1 MLPPWNTALFH
12 EGSLRVTTFPTVLI
26 ELTTLICTKNPI
38 GAVCFDC
45 DDIKAIPLSYIK
57 AWLENTVN
65 QIPTPSKLRKKW
77 QTPVCVLF
85 SAIALSGLPGCRS
98 YRNLP
103 ETIGNRTELVD
114 SLMRKVDSGAPT
126 ERIAEL
132 PDAPLT
138 LKRPEDFDTATYRNM
153 TLDKAIRLAI
163 ENGEVL
169 RKLGGMILTDPERIF
184 TEQTI
189 PLAVTDPQTSIEAAL
204 SAFDANL
211 YAFGKWQ
218 NNDRRFNN
226 QFFGGGA
233 TAFQQDTHDYVLQ
246 MSKYTATGAQLA
258 IRSITDYD
266 ANNATGNIT
275 PSAWQTQFQA
285 EMRQPLLQGGGLTFN
300 RIAGPSAVPG
310 NYNGVLIAKVN
321 NDLTSAEFRQQL
333 RDYISDVI
341 TSYWDL
347 YFAYRSLD
355 SKRDAL
361 QRSQKTWQSFD
372 ALKNNNRR
380 TGTDEAMAREQY
392 YRFKSEVND
401 AISGQFGVQTLERN
415 LRLLIGISITDGTL
429 IRPADEPNEAPLV
442 FDWDSIAIEAI
453 QLRSELQQTR
463 LKVKRNE
470 MELLAA
476 KNFLMP
482 ELDLVS
488 TYRIRGLGKRL
499 AGDNSA
505 FRELATADYQEYEAS
520 LELRLPVGFRQAHA
534 AVRNAK
540 LKIRRQNTLL
550 REQERRILRDLTNEV
565 VECDR
570 AYVQMQTNMNR
581 YLAASDALQGMETN
595 RANGLPISLEQ
606 LLDAQRRASEAQ
618 TKYYL
623 SMSQYA
629 IATKNVQY
637 QQGTL
642 LHAIHLMILDDP
654 PPPVS
659 MEDVLL
665 ETVSPPDPSNQ

>member
-1 MLPPWNTALFH
+1 MRTSH
-12 EGSLRVTTFPTVLI
+12 S
-26 ELTTLICTKNPI
+26 
-38 GAVCFDC
+38 
-45 DDIKAIPLSYIK
+45 KAR
-57 AWLENTVN
+57 LEISVN
-65 QIPTPSKLRKKW
+65 QTPTPPKPRKKW
-77 QTPVCVLF
+77 PAPVAALAC
-85 SAIALSGLPGCRS
+85 AIALVGLPGCRS

-103 ETIGNRTELVD
+103 ETIGNRTEKID
-114 SLMRKVDSGAPT
+114 NLMRRVDAGAPA
-126 ERIAEL
+126 ERISEL
-132 PDAPLT
+132 PAAPLT
-138 LKRPEDFDTATYRNM
+138 LKRPEDLDAATYRDM

-169 RKLGGMILTDPERIF
+169 RKLGGMILTDPERIY

-189 PLAVTDPQTSIEAAL
+189 PLQVTNPQTGIEAAL

-218 NNDRRFNN
+218 NNDRRYNN
-226 QFFGGGA
+226 QFISGGA
-233 TAFQQDTHDYVLQ
+233 NAFQQDTHDYVLQ
-246 MSKYTATGAQLA
+246 ISKYTATGAQLA

-300 RIAGPSAVPG
+300 RIAGPGSVPG

-321 NDLTSAEFRQQL
+321 NDLTAAEFRQQL

-341 TSYWDL
+341 TAYWDL

-361 QRSQKTWQSFD
+361 QRSQATWQSFA

-401 AISGQFGVQTLERN
+401 AISGQLGVQTMERN
-415 LRLLIGISITDGTL
+415 LRLLIGISITDGVL

-442 FDWDSIAIEAI
+442 FDWDSIAIEAV

-463 LKVKRNE
+463 LKVKRSQ
-470 MELLAA
+470 MEVLAA

-488 TYRIRGLGKRL
+488 TYRIRGLGRHL
-499 AGDNSA
+499 AGDDSA
-505 FRELATADYQEYEAS
+505 FGELGSGDYQEYEAS
-520 LELRLPVGFRQAHA
+520 VELRMPVGFRQAHA
-534 AVRNAK
+534 AVRNAQ
-540 LKIRRQNTLL
+540 LKVQRQNTLL
-550 REQERRILRDLTNEV
+550 REQERRILRDLTNDV

-581 YLAASDALQGMETN
+581 YLAATDALKGMETN
-595 RANGLPISLEQ
+595 RGNGLPISLEQ

-623 SMSQYA
+623 SLSQYA
-629 IATKNVQY
+629 ISTKNVQY

-642 LHAIHLMILDDP
+642 LHAIHLMVLDEQP
-654 PPPVS
+654 ETIS
-659 MEDVLL
+659 MEDILP
-665 ETVSPPDPSNQ
+665 ETVPANAPSKP

>member
-1 MLPPWNTALFH
+1 MRT
-12 EGSLRVTTFPTVLI
+12 SYS
-26 ELTTLICTKNPI
+26 
-38 GAVCFDC
+38 
-45 DDIKAIPLSYIK
+45 KARLKIS
-57 AWLENTVN
+57 VN
-65 QIPTPSKLRKKW
+65 QIATPPKPRKKW
-77 QTPVCVLF
+77 QMPVAAFAC
-85 SAIALSGLPGCRS
+85 AIALAGLPGCRS

-103 ETIGNRTELVD
+103 ETIGNRTD
-114 SLMRKVDSGAPT
+114 KIDNLMRRVDAGAPAESIT
-126 ERIAEL
+126 EL
-132 PDAPLT
+132 PSAPLT
-138 LKRPEDFDTATYRNM
+138 LKRPEDLDAATYRDM
-153 TLDKAIRLAI
+153 TLDTAIRLAI

-169 RKLGGMILTDPERIF
+169 RKLGGMILTDPERIY

-189 PLAVTDPQTSIEAAL
+189 PLQVTNPQTGIEAAL

-218 NNDRRFNN
+218 NNDRRYNN
-226 QFFGGGA
+226 QFISGGA
-233 TAFQQDTHDYVLQ
+233 NAFQQDTHDYVLQ

-258 IRSITDYD
+258 IRSVTDYD

-300 RIAGPSAVPG
+300 RIAGPGSVPG

-321 NDLTSAEFRQQL
+321 NDLTAAEFRQQL

-341 TSYWDL
+341 TAYWDL

-361 QRSQKTWQSFD
+361 QRSQTTWQSFA

-401 AISGQFGVQTLERN
+401 AISGQLGVQTMERN
-415 LRLLIGISITDGTL
+415 LRLLIGISITDGVL
-429 IRPADEPNEAPLV
+429 LRPADEPNEAPLV
-442 FDWDSIAIEAI
+442 FDWDSIAIEAV

-463 LKVKRNE
+463 LKVKRSQ
-470 MELLAA
+470 MEVLAA

-488 TYRIRGLGKRL
+488 TYRIRGLGKHL

-505 FRELATADYQEYEAS
+505 FGELGSGDYQEYEAS
-520 LELRLPVGFRQAHA
+520 VELRMPVGFRQAHA
-534 AVRNAK
+534 AVRNAQ
-540 LKIRRQNTLL
+540 LKVRRQNTLL
-550 REQERRILRDLTNEV
+550 REQERRILRDLTNDV

-581 YLAASDALQGMETN
+581 YLAATDALKGMETN
-595 RANGLPISLEQ
+595 RGNGLPISLEQ

-623 SMSQYA
+623 SLSQYA
-629 IATKNVQY
+629 ISTKNVQY

-642 LHAIHLMILDDP
+642 LHAIHLMVLDEQP
-654 PPPVS
+654 ETIS
-659 MEDVLL
+659 MEDILP
-665 ETVSPPDPSNQ
+665 ETVPATDPSKT

>member
-1 MLPPWNTALFH
+1 MRTSV
-12 EGSLRVTTFPTVLI
+12 G
-26 ELTTLICTKNPI
+26 
-38 GAVCFDC
+38 
-45 DDIKAIPLSYIK
+45 K
-57 AWLENTVN
+57 AWLGITVN
-65 QIPTPSKLRKKW
+65 QLPTPLKVKKNW
-77 QTPVCVLF
+77 QTSVAMLACTL
-85 SAIALSGLPGCRS
+85 ALASLPGCRS

-103 ETIGNRTELVD
+103 ETIGNRTEKID
-114 SLMRKVDSGAPT
+114 NLMRRVDAGAPA
-126 ERIAEL
+126 ESIFEL

-138 LKRPEDFDTATYRNM
+138 LKRPEDLDAATYRDL
-153 TLDKAIRLAI
+153 TLDEAIRLAI

-169 RKLGGMILTDPERIF
+169 RKLGGMILTDPERIY

-189 PLAVTDPQTSIEAAL
+189 PLKVTDPQTGIEAAL

-218 NNDRRFNN
+218 NNDRRYNN
-226 QFFGGGA
+226 QFISGGA
-233 TAFQQDTHDYVLQ
+233 NAFQQDTHDYVLQ

-300 RIAGPSAVPG
+300 RIAGPGAVPG

-321 NDLTSAEFRQQL
+321 NDLTAAEFRQQL

-341 TSYWDL
+341 TAYWDL

-361 QRSQKTWQSFD
+361 QRSQATWQSFD
-372 ALKNNNRR
+372 AEKANNRR

-401 AISGQFGVQTLERN
+401 AISGQLGVQTMERN
-415 LRLLIGISITDGTL
+415 LRLLIGIRITDGVL
-429 IRPADEPNEAPLV
+429 LRPADEPNEAPLV
-442 FDWDSIAIEAI
+442 FDWDSIAIEAV

-463 LKVKRNE
+463 LKVKRSQ
-470 MELLAA
+470 MEVLAA

-499 AGDNSA
+499 AGSDSA
-505 FRELATADYQEYEAS
+505 FRELGSGDYQEYEAS
-520 LELRLPVGFRQAHA
+520 VELRMPVGFRQAHA
-534 AVRNAK
+534 AVRNAQ
-540 LKIRRQNTLL
+540 LKVQRQNTLL
-550 REQERRILRDLTNEV
+550 REQERRILRDLTNDV

-581 YLAASDALQGMETN
+581 YLAATDALTGMETN
-595 RANGLPISLEQ
+595 REAGLPISLEQ
-606 LLDAQRRASEAQ
+606 LLDAQRRATEAQ

-623 SMSQYA
+623 SLSQYA
-629 IATKNVQY
+629 ISTKNVQY

-642 LHAIHLMILDDP
+642 LHAIHLMVIDEQPEPL
-654 PPPVS
+654 S
-659 MEDVLL
+659 MKDIIP
-665 ETVSPPDPSNQ
+665 ETVPPTAPSKP

>member
-1 MLPPWNTALFH
+1 MFH

-103 ETIGNRTELVD
+103 ETIGNRTEHVD

-581 YLAASDALQGMETN
+581 YLAAADALQGMETN

>member
-1 MLPPWNTALFH
+1 MRT
-12 EGSLRVTTFPTVLI
+12 
-26 ELTTLICTKNPI
+26 
-38 GAVCFDC
+38 
-45 DDIKAIPLSYIK
+45 SYSK
-57 AWLENTVN
+57 AWLEISVN
-65 QIPTPSKLRKKW
+65 QIPTFPKLRKKW
-77 QTPVCVLF
+77 QSSF
-85 SAIALSGLPGCRS
+85 ALLAVAVALTALPGCRS

-103 ETIGNRTELVD
+103 ETIGNRTDKID
-114 SLMRKVDSGAPT
+114 SLMQRVDAGAPA
-126 ERIAEL
+126 ERISGL
-132 PDAPLT
+132 PEAPLT
-138 LKRPEDFDTATYRNM
+138 LKRPEDLDAAAYRDM
-153 TLDKAIRLAI
+153 TLDEAIRLAI

-169 RKLGGMILTDPERIF
+169 RKLGGMILTDPERIY

-189 PLAVTDPQTSIEAAL
+189 PLQVTDPQTGIEAAL

-218 NNDRRFNN
+218 NNDRRYNN
-226 QFFGGGA
+226 QFISGGA
-233 TAFQQDTHDYVLQ
+233 NAFQQDTHDYVLQ

-258 IRSITDYD
+258 IRSVTDYD

-285 EMRQPLLQGGGLTFN
+285 EMRQPLMQGGGLTFN
-300 RIAGPSAVPG
+300 RIAGPGSVPG

-321 NDLTSAEFRQQL
+321 NDLTAAEFRQQL

-341 TSYWDL
+341 TAYWDL

-361 QRSQKTWQSFD
+361 KRSQATWQSFN

-401 AISGQFGVQTLERN
+401 AISGQLGVQTMERN
-415 LRLLIGISITDGTL
+415 LRLLIGITITDGVL
-429 IRPADEPNEAPLV
+429 LRPADEPNEAPLV

-463 LKVKRNE
+463 LKVKRGQ
-470 MELLAA
+470 MEVLAA

-499 AGDNSA
+499 TGDNSA
-505 FRELATADYQEYEAS
+505 FRELGSGDYQEYEAS
-520 LELRLPVGFRQAHA
+520 VELRMPVGFRQAHA
-534 AVRNAK
+534 AVRNAQ
-540 LKIRRQNTLL
+540 LKVQRQSTLL
-550 REQERRILRDLTNEV
+550 REQERRILRDLTNDV

-581 YLAASDALQGMETN
+581 YLAATDALKGMETN
-595 RANGLPISLEQ
+595 RGNGLPISLEQ

-623 SMSQYA
+623 SLSQYA
-629 IATKNVQY
+629 ISTKNVQY

-642 LHAIHLMILDDP
+642 LHAIHLMVLDERP
-654 PPPVS
+654 
-659 MEDVLL
+659 
-665 ETVSPPDPSNQ
+665 ETVSMKDIIPEVVPSNAPSRP

>member
-1 MLPPWNTALFH
+1 M
-12 EGSLRVTTFPTVLI
+12 R
-26 ELTTLICTKNPI
+26 NPH
-38 GAVCFDC
+38 
-45 DDIKAIPLSYIK
+45 IK
-57 AWLENTVN
+57 AWLEISVN
-65 QIPTPSKLRKKW
+65 HIPTPPKLRKKW
-77 QTPVCVLF
+77 QTLVALVGCAV
-85 SAIALSGLPGCRS
+85 ALSGLPGCRS

-103 ETIGNRTELVD
+103 ETIGNRTD
-114 SLMRKVDSGAPT
+114 KIDNLMRRVDAGAPA
-126 ERIAEL
+126 ERISGL
-132 PDAPLT
+132 PEAPLT
-138 LKRPEDFDTATYRNM
+138 LKRPEDLDAATYRDM
-153 TLDKAIRLAI
+153 TLDEAIRLAI

-169 RKLGGMILTDPERIF
+169 RKLGGMILTDPERIY

-189 PLAVTDPQTSIEAAL
+189 PLKVTDPQTGIEAAL

-218 NNDRRFNN
+218 NNDRRYNN
-226 QFFGGGA
+226 QFISGGA
-233 TAFQQDTHDYVLQ
+233 NAFQQDTHDYVLQ

-285 EMRQPLLQGGGLTFN
+285 EMRQPLMQGGGLTFN
-300 RIAGPSAVPG
+300 RIAGPGAVPG

-321 NDLTSAEFRQQL
+321 NDLTAAEFRQQL

-341 TSYWDL
+341 TAYWDL

-361 QRSQKTWQSFD
+361 QRSQVTWQSFD

-380 TGTDEAMAREQY
+380 TGPDEAMAREQY

-401 AISGQFGVQTLERN
+401 AISGQLGVQTMERN
-415 LRLLIGISITDGTL
+415 LRLLIGITITDGVL
-429 IRPADEPNEAPLV
+429 LRPKDEPNEAPLV
-442 FDWDSIAIEAI
+442 FDWDSIAIEAV

-463 LKVKRNE
+463 LKVKRSQ
-470 MELLAA
+470 MEVLAA

-499 AGDNSA
+499 AGANSA
-505 FRELATADYQEYEAS
+505 FRELGSGDFQEYEAS
-520 LELRLPVGFRQAHA
+520 VELRMPVGFRQAHA
-534 AVRNAK
+534 AVRNAQ
-540 LKIRRQNTLL
+540 LKVQRQNTLL
-550 REQERRILRDLTNEV
+550 REQERRILRDLTNDV

-581 YLAASDALQGMETN
+581 YLAATDALKGMETN
-595 RANGLPISLEQ
+595 RDFGLPISLEQ

-623 SMSQYA
+623 SLSQYA
-629 IATKNVQY
+629 ISTKNVQY

-642 LHAIHLMILDDP
+642 LHAIHLMVLDEQP
-654 PPPVS
+654 ATVS
-659 MEDVLL
+659 MKDIISEAVPSAAP
-665 ETVSPPDPSNQ
+665 TSP

>member
-1 MLPPWNTALFH
+1 MFH

-103 ETIGNRTELVD
+103 ETIGNRTEHVD

-361 QRSQKTWQSFD
+361 QRSQKTWQSFN

-581 YLAASDALQGMETN
+581 YLAAADALQGMETN

>member
-1 MLPPWNTALFH
+1 MRT
-12 EGSLRVTTFPTVLI
+12 
-26 ELTTLICTKNPI
+26 
-38 GAVCFDC
+38 
-45 DDIKAIPLSYIK
+45 SYSK
-57 AWLENTVN
+57 AWLEISVN
-65 QIPTPSKLRKKW
+65 QIPTSAKLRKKW
-77 QTPVCVLF
+77 QCSF
-85 SAIALSGLPGCRS
+85 ALLAVAVALTGLPGCRS

-103 ETIGNRTELVD
+103 ETIGNRTDKLD
-114 SLMRKVDSGAPT
+114 SLMQRVDAGAP
-126 ERIAEL
+126 AESISGL
-132 PDAPLT
+132 PEAPLT
-138 LKRPEDFDTATYRNM
+138 LKRPEDLDAATYRDM
-153 TLDKAIRLAI
+153 TLDEAIRLAL

-169 RKLGGMILTDPERIF
+169 RKLGGMILTDPERIY

-189 PLAVTDPQTSIEAAL
+189 PLQITDPQSGIEAAL

-218 NNDRRFNN
+218 NNDRRYNN
-226 QFFGGGA
+226 QFISGGA
-233 TAFQQDTHDYVLQ
+233 NAFKQDTHDYVLQ

-258 IRSITDYD
+258 IRSVTDYD

-275 PSAWQTQFQA
+275 PGAWQTQFQA
-285 EMRQPLLQGGGLTFN
+285 EMRQPLMQGGGLTFN
-300 RIAGPSAVPG
+300 RIAGPGAVPG

-321 NDLTSAEFRQQL
+321 NDLTAAEFRQQL

-341 TSYWDL
+341 TAYWDL

-361 QRSQKTWQSFD
+361 KLSQATWQSFN

-401 AISGQFGVQTLERN
+401 AISGQLGVQTMERN
-415 LRLLIGISITDGTL
+415 LRLLIGITITDGIL
-429 IRPADEPNEAPLV
+429 LRPADEPNEAPLV

-463 LKVKRNE
+463 LKVKRSQ
-470 MELLAA
+470 MEVLAA

-499 AGDNSA
+499 TGDNSA
-505 FRELATADYQEYEAS
+505 FRELGSGDYQEYEAS
-520 LELRLPVGFRQAHA
+520 VELRMPVGFRQAHA
-534 AVRNAK
+534 AVRNAQ
-540 LKIRRQNTLL
+540 LKVQRQSTLL
-550 REQERRILRDLTNEV
+550 REQERRILRDLTNDV

-581 YLAASDALQGMETN
+581 YLAATDALKGMETN
-595 RANGLPISLEQ
+595 RGNGLPISLEQ

-623 SMSQYA
+623 SLSQYA
-629 IATKNVQY
+629 ISTKNVQY

-642 LHAIHLMILDDP
+642 LHAIHLMVVDDRP
-654 PPPVS
+654 ESVS
-659 MEDVLL
+659 MKDIIPEVVPAN
-665 ETVSPPDPSNQ
+665 TPSSP

>member
-1 MLPPWNTALFH
+1 MCAVAL
-12 EGSLRVTTFPTVLI
+12 
-26 ELTTLICTKNPI
+26 
-38 GAVCFDC
+38 A
-45 DDIKAIPLSYIK
+45 
-57 AWLENTVN
+57 
-65 QIPTPSKLRKKW
+65 
-77 QTPVCVLF
+77 
-85 SAIALSGLPGCRS
+85 GLPGCRS

-103 ETIGNRTELVD
+103 ETVGNRTDKID
-114 SLMRKVDSGAPT
+114 SLMRRVDAGAPAESIT
-126 ERIAEL
+126 EL
-132 PDAPLT
+132 PAAPFT
-138 LKRPEDFDTATYRNM
+138 LKRPEDLDAATYRDM

-169 RKLGGMILTDPERIF
+169 RKLGGMILTDPERIY

-189 PLAVTDPQTSIEAAL
+189 PLQVTDPQTGIEAAL

-211 YAFGKWQ
+211 YAFGRWQ
-218 NNDRRFNN
+218 NNDRRYNN
-226 QFFGGGA
+226 QFISGGA
-233 TAFQQDTHDYVLQ
+233 NAFQQDTHDYVLQ

-258 IRSITDYD
+258 VRSITDYD

-275 PSAWQTQFQA
+275 PSVWQTQFQA
-285 EMRQPLLQGGGLTFN
+285 EVRQPLLQGGGLTFN
-300 RIAGPSAVPG
+300 RIAGPSSVPG

-321 NDLTSAEFRQQL
+321 NDLTAAEFRQQL

-341 TSYWDL
+341 TAYWDL

-361 QRSQKTWQSFD
+361 QRSQTTWQSFA

-401 AISGQFGVQTLERN
+401 AISGQLGVQTMERN
-415 LRLLIGISITDGTL
+415 LRLLIGISITDGVL

-442 FDWDSIAIEAI
+442 FDWDSIAIEAV

-463 LKVKRNE
+463 LKVKRSQ
-470 MELLAA
+470 MEVLAA

-488 TYRIRGLGKRL
+488 TYRIRGLGKHL
-499 AGDNSA
+499 AGSDSA
-505 FRELATADYQEYEAS
+505 FGELGSGDYQEYEAS
-520 LELRLPVGFRQAHA
+520 VELRMPVGFRQAHA
-534 AVRNAK
+534 AVRNAQ
-540 LKIRRQNTLL
+540 LKVQRQNTLL
-550 REQERRILRDLTNEV
+550 REQERRILRDLTNDV

-581 YLAASDALQGMETN
+581 YLAATDALKGMETN
-595 RANGLPISLEQ
+595 RDNGLPISLEQ

-623 SMSQYA
+623 SLSQYA

-642 LHAIHLMILDDP
+642 LHAIHLMVLEEP
-654 PPPVS
+654 PESIS
-659 MEDVLL
+659 MEDILP
-665 ETVSPPDPSNQ
+665 ETVPTSAPTKP

>member
-1 MLPPWNTALFH
+1 MRTPYSKARL
-12 EGSLRVTTFPTVLI
+12 EISV
-26 ELTTLICTKNPI
+26 NP
-38 GAVCFDC
+38 
-45 DDIKAIPLSYIK
+45 
-57 AWLENTVN
+57 
-65 QIPTPSKLRKKW
+65 IPTPPKPRKKW
-77 QTPVCVLF
+77 QTPVAAFMCAV
-85 SAIALSGLPGCRS
+85 ALAGLPGCRS

-103 ETIGNRTELVD
+103 ETVGNRTDKID
-114 SLMRKVDSGAPT
+114 SLMRRVDAGAPAESIT
-126 ERIAEL
+126 EL
-132 PDAPLT
+132 PAAPFT
-138 LKRPEDFDTATYRNM
+138 LKRPEDLDAATYRDM

-169 RKLGGMILTDPERIF
+169 RKLGGMILTDPERIY

-189 PLAVTDPQTSIEAAL
+189 PLQVTDPQTGIEAAL

-211 YAFGKWQ
+211 YAFGRWQ
-218 NNDRRFNN
+218 NNDRRYNN
-226 QFFGGGA
+226 QFISGGA
-233 TAFQQDTHDYVLQ
+233 NAFQQDTHDYVLQ

-258 IRSITDYD
+258 VRSITDYD

-275 PSAWQTQFQA
+275 PSVWQTQFQA
-285 EMRQPLLQGGGLTFN
+285 EVRQPLLQGGGLTFN
-300 RIAGPSAVPG
+300 RIAGPSSVPG

-321 NDLTSAEFRQQL
+321 NDLTAAEFRQQL

-341 TSYWDL
+341 TAYWDL

-361 QRSQKTWQSFD
+361 QRSQTTWQSFA

-401 AISGQFGVQTLERN
+401 AISGQLGVQTMERN
-415 LRLLIGISITDGTL
+415 LRLLIGISITDGVL

-442 FDWDSIAIEAI
+442 FDWDSIAIEAV

-463 LKVKRNE
+463 LKVKRSQ
-470 MELLAA
+470 MEVLAA

-488 TYRIRGLGKRL
+488 TYRIRGLGKHL
-499 AGDNSA
+499 AGSDSA
-505 FRELATADYQEYEAS
+505 FGELGSGDYQEYEAS
-520 LELRLPVGFRQAHA
+520 VELRMPVGFRQAHA
-534 AVRNAK
+534 AVRNAQ
-540 LKIRRQNTLL
+540 LKVQRQNTLL
-550 REQERRILRDLTNEV
+550 REQERRILRDLTNDV

-581 YLAASDALQGMETN
+581 YLAATDALKGMETN
-595 RANGLPISLEQ
+595 RDNGLPISLEQ

-623 SMSQYA
+623 SLSQYA

-642 LHAIHLMILDDP
+642 LHAIHLMVLEEP
-654 PPPVS
+654 PESIS
-659 MEDVLL
+659 MEDILP
-665 ETVSPPDPSNQ
+665 ETVPTSAPTKP

>member
-1 MLPPWNTALFH
+1 MRT
-12 EGSLRVTTFPTVLI
+12 SYS
-26 ELTTLICTKNPI
+26 
-38 GAVCFDC
+38 
-45 DDIKAIPLSYIK
+45 KARLKIS
-57 AWLENTVN
+57 VN
-65 QIPTPSKLRKKW
+65 QIATPPKPRKKW
-77 QTPVCVLF
+77 QMPVAAFAC
-85 SAIALSGLPGCRS
+85 AIALAGLPGCRS

-103 ETIGNRTELVD
+103 ETIGNRTD
-114 SLMRKVDSGAPT
+114 KIDNLMRRVDAGAPAESIT
-126 ERIAEL
+126 EL
-132 PDAPLT
+132 PSAPLT
-138 LKRPEDFDTATYRNM
+138 LKRPEDLDAATYRDM
-153 TLDKAIRLAI
+153 TLDTAIRLAI

-169 RKLGGMILTDPERIF
+169 RKLGGMILTDTERIY

-189 PLAVTDPQTSIEAAL
+189 PLQVTNPQTGIEAAL

-218 NNDRRFNN
+218 NNDRRYNN
-226 QFFGGGA
+226 QFISGGA
-233 TAFQQDTHDYVLQ
+233 NAFQQDTHDYVLQ

-258 IRSITDYD
+258 IRSVTDYD

-300 RIAGPSAVPG
+300 RIAGPGSVPG

-321 NDLTSAEFRQQL
+321 NDLTAAEFRQQL

-341 TSYWDL
+341 TAYWDL

-361 QRSQKTWQSFD
+361 QRSQTTWQSFA

-401 AISGQFGVQTLERN
+401 AISGQLGVQTMERN
-415 LRLLIGISITDGTL
+415 LRLLIGISITDGVL
-429 IRPADEPNEAPLV
+429 LRPADEPNEAPLV
-442 FDWDSIAIEAI
+442 FDWDSIAIEAV

-463 LKVKRNE
+463 LKVKRSQ
-470 MELLAA
+470 MEVLAA

-488 TYRIRGLGKRL
+488 TYRIRGLGKHL

-505 FRELATADYQEYEAS
+505 FGELGSGDYQEYEAS
-520 LELRLPVGFRQAHA
+520 VELRMPVGFRQAHA
-534 AVRNAK
+534 AVRNAQ
-540 LKIRRQNTLL
+540 LKVRRQNTLL
-550 REQERRILRDLTNEV
+550 REQERRILRDLTNDV

-581 YLAASDALQGMETN
+581 YLAATDALKGMETN
-595 RANGLPISLEQ
+595 RGNGLPISLEQ

-623 SMSQYA
+623 SLSQYA
-629 IATKNVQY
+629 ISTKNVQY

-642 LHAIHLMILDDP
+642 LHAIHLMVLDEQP
-654 PPPVS
+654 ETIS
-659 MEDVLL
+659 MEDILP
-665 ETVSPPDPSNQ
+665 ETVPATDPSKT